1 MLNKNVWLSGLV
13 FSIIVV
19 SVFSYIIFTQSGI
32 IYNERSEFFDKQI
45 KAQEKIIEKNVRY
58 LVKGMEEMIQPQKI
72 AEILSKKTVAEMDFP
87 FLNEVDLSSIHLTD
101 HIGNILFSSQLFYTG
116 KSIYSNIISWN
127 QTTEPFFFF
136 SNTNTLVGIIRYLDP
151 AFVENSNTG
160 YIIAEFASDQ
170 VLPKDSLSK
179 IHVRSIDQYPPIL
192 LFDETQN
199 LPENMLS
206 VIANNYQKAPQS
218 INKHIASILY
228 IPYFA
233 PVIYY
238 FGNQFYFPPFYGFV
252 TVLFLMFALISL
264 FMFLRTRNQEKQI
277 NLTDFVDNISDLS
290 EHDSV
295 SQLFSDIE
303 NGVIYDQKTASA
315 MMNDAT
321 QFGVVHEIHPLE
333 KESDADDLE
342 SFINT
347 NNTKSQNA
355 DSIQNVPL
363 TTDEFIN
370 FTPDDEN
377 FENMIADEDPSYTND
392 PNIISEDLLLNNKNN
407 LEENLSSDF
416 EEEVVEEEKVNV
428 PILDIHS
435 DEIDDFDDESMD
447 NYNFDQEELHTLDSL
462 EFDKDKNNLMEEHL
476 SSDELINDNILENDH
491 EDFLDEY
498 FETDTINSV
507 DETSSDF
514 EMKTIENEENIA
526 SEITLPIE
534 NIDDFIVPLTEDE
547 TINDIVIG
555 DEALGSEVTEYSS
568 VPIIHDIPIV
578 EEQEEDPQTISDIAL
593 DVDDEL
599 EEISANQFNQLLES
613 FGSFEN
619 PVVQERIYK
628 LIPLLNQYQITHSPV
643 AELKDDKYT
652 FNIDGQEV
660 QLSKNSELFDKI
672 LSQHKVL
679 SLSGNISEFDY
690 LKEIFPQKFIEN
702 LGELFI
708 EPILDQQGDVQG
720 IVLLGRDKNEEPLSL
735 DAKKSLF
742 IKMNNI

>member
-1 MLNKNVWLSGLV
+1 
-13 FSIIVV
+13 
-19 SVFSYIIFTQSGI
+19 
-32 IYNERSEFFDKQI
+32 
-45 KAQEKIIEKNVRY
+45 
-58 LVKGMEEMIQPQKI
+58 
-72 AEILSKKTVAEMDFP
+72 
-87 FLNEVDLSSIHLTD
+87 LNEVDLSSIHLTD
-101 HIGNILFSSQLFYTG
+101 HTGNILFSSQLFYTG
-116 KSIYSNIISWN
+116 KSIYSNIISWS
-127 QTTEPFFFF
+127 QTPEPFFFF
-136 SNTNTLVGIIRYLDP
+136 SNTDTLVGIMKYLDP

-179 IHVRSIDQYPPIL
+179 IHIRSINQYPPIL
-192 LFDETQN
+192 LLDETQN
-199 LPENMLS
+199 LPQNMLS

-233 PVIYY
+233 PIIYY
-238 FGNQFYFPPFYGFV
+238 FGNQFYFPPFYSFV
-252 TVLFLMFALISL
+252 TVLFLILALISL

-321 QFGVVHEIHPLE
+321 QFGVVHEIDPLE
-333 KESDADDLE
+333 KESNVDDLE

-347 NNTKSQNA
+347 DNTKPQNA

-363 TTDEFIN
+363 TTEEFIN
-370 FTPDDEN
+370 FTPDDES
-377 FENMIADEDPSYTND
+377 FEHMIADENSSYTND
-392 PNIISEDLLLNNKNN
+392 SNIISEDLLLNNKNN
-407 LEENLSSDF
+407 LEENFSPDIEKQMS
-416 EEEVVEEEKVNV
+416 EEEKLSI
-428 PILDIHS
+428 PIPDLNS
-435 DEIDDFDDESMD
+435 DEIDDFDESMD

-462 EFDKDKNNLMEEHL
+462 EFDEDNNNPIENHL
-476 SSDELINDNILENDH
+476 SSDELINNDILENDH

-498 FETDTINSV
+498 FETDTINSI
-507 DETSSDF
+507 DDTSSDF
-514 EMKTIENEENIA
+514 EIKTIENEENIA
-526 SEITLPIE
+526 PEINLSTE
-534 NIDDFIVPLTEDE
+534 SIDDFIVPLTEDE

-555 DEALGSEVTEYSS
+555 DEALGSEVAEYSS
-568 VPIIHDIPIV
+568 VPVIHDIPIV
-578 EEQEEDPQTISDIAL
+578 EEQEEDTQTISDITL

-599 EEISANQFNQLLES
+599 EEISADQFNQLLES
-613 FGSFEN
+613 FGSFAN

-643 AELKDDKYT
+643 AELKGDKYT

-660 QLSKNSELFDKI
+660 QLSKNSELFDKV